1 MDAILTNRLF
11 HLSGDQK
18 GLIEMINEATKGRNS
33 EILKTRPSGDIEVD
47 VPLWLDTQMF

>member
-11 HLSGDQK
+11 HLSNDQK
-18 GLIEMINEATKGRNS
+18 GLIKKINEATKGGHS

-47 VPLWLDTQMF
+47 VPSWLDTQMF